1 MGCTSNSSV
10 EVNKLEKDEK
20 NLDEPLEPEE
30 LPIIF
35 NKEKKTTNYSSS
47 SSSRIK
53 RINNDPE
60 VINWQIN
67 IQNQLIHRI
76 KFGSEKVDTT
86 NKIIEEEENEESYD
100 ISKEDKQNNIY
111 DDKDYFSNENRN
123 DNYSNNDIIN
133 NSLETGKEK
142 KIKRVL
148 KNSTRNKVK
157 KNNKTNKNKNDNEVN
172 NKNVNNIDKME
183 NKNSNNIDI
192 DKEMNDNKNDIVNY
206 YSENNKVNNN
216 KYNLGYNNENNFENK
231 TIDNI
236 SKKSDDKNSDIKNLR
251 KANIKSSSVKRLKPK
266 TSKEPY
272 ILKTVKNNYGNVN
285 SIKINAPYFLS
296 EYLIPIWFEKET
308 CIKFNS
314 KGKWRIDKNYEYT
327 DSGGMP
333 TSNTIDFNYGALVGR
348 IGLGS
353 PFLIPAN
360 DSVYITKNEGPLYL
374 KMSLPKKLDVNPEG
388 TIEVLV
394 YDGVAMTLEEI
405 YKKIGWKE
413 DNMKYA
419 IKEPSELENNLINTF
434 NNLRMN
440 PVLFYEQ
447 NIRDNQNAIWT
458 EDYLKQKYNANS
470 NYNNNSGLEPLK
482 PNDDCFV
489 ILNSAYS
496 NNIDLKIAKQKINLI
511 LEEMQVYYSNII
523 KENLK
528 CDNVVNC
535 KLMKKKKPID
545 VCIQYLLDNKFRNN
559 IFNNKFTSI
568 SVKFVENFYE
578 ESHLVIVAILK

>member
-1 MGCTSNSSV
+1 M
-10 EVNKLEKDEK
+10 
-20 NLDEPLEPEE
+20 
-30 LPIIF
+30 
-35 NKEKKTTNYSSS
+35 
-47 SSSRIK
+47 
-53 RINNDPE
+53 
-60 VINWQIN
+60 
-67 IQNQLIHRI
+67 
-76 KFGSEKVDTT
+76 
-86 NKIIEEEENEESYD
+86 
-100 ISKEDKQNNIY
+100 
-111 DDKDYFSNENRN
+111 
-123 DNYSNNDIIN
+123 NDI
-133 NSLETGKEK
+133 
-142 KIKRVL
+142 
-148 KNSTRNKVK
+148 
-157 KNNKTNKNKNDNEVN
+157 
-172 NKNVNNIDKME
+172 
-183 NKNSNNIDI
+183 
-192 DKEMNDNKNDIVNY
+192 KNDIVNY
-206 YSENNKVNNN
+206 YSENNKINNN
-216 KYNLGYNNENNFENK
+216 IYKLGYYNENNFENK
-231 TIDNI
+231 SIDNL
-236 SKKSDDKNSDIKNLR
+236 SKKNDDNKSDNINNIK
-251 KANIKSSSVKRLKPK
+251 KSNIKSPSVKKMK
-266 TSKEPY
+266 TKISKEPY
-272 ILKTVKNNYGNVN
+272 IFKTVKNNYGFVN

-296 EYLIPIWFEKET
+296 EYLIPIWFEKEV

-314 KGKWRIDKNYEYT
+314 TGKWRIDKNYEYT

-353 PFLIPAN
+353 PFLIPAK

-374 KMSLPKKLDVNPEG
+374 KMNLPKKLDVSPEG

-394 YDGVAMTLEEI
+394 YDGVAMPIEDI
-405 YKKIGWKE
+405 YKKIGWKQ

-447 NIRDNQNAIWT
+447 NIRDNQNVIWT
-458 EDYLKQKYNANS
+458 EDYLKQKYNVNNNS
-470 NYNNNSGLEPLK
+470 SNNSGLEPFR

-489 ILNSAYS
+489 ILNSLYS
-496 NNIDLKIAKQKINLI
+496 NNIDKKIAKLKVNLI
-511 LEEMQVYYSNII
+511 LEEMQEYYYNNI

-545 VCIQYLLDNKFRNN
+545 VCIQYLLDNKFRNY